1 VLQAVLSLT
10 LSFALL
16 AGSDV
21 GMVDGTSVAGASAR
35 PEPETIIRKSVREV
49 RLGFFVSSQNGRPV
63 PNLTLNDV
71 RVFEDETP
79 VGDVT
84 AFYRDQDLPLR
95 LLLMVDASDSMTKG
109 FGSERTAAAAF
120 LKDVVRP
127 GVDQSAVAAFTT
139 KLATTA
145 VPIHTSDDEL
155 QAIGAMRS
163 AGLTALFD
171 SILQAAPL
179 LPTSEATPTRRVLV
193 LLSDG
198 NDNYS
203 LHSLN
208 DAITVALRSDIVI
221 YAVTAHKAQS
231 NPEGD
236 SNLRKLTDATGGRLF
251 ILKKYDESEKA
262 FAEMNQEIRSQYAVT
277 FRPVGNACGYHRLRV
292 DPLDAKLQAR
302 SRSGFLGECDRVAN

>member
-1 VLQAVLSLT
+1 
-10 LSFALL
+10 
-16 AGSDV
+16 
-21 GMVDGTSVAGASAR
+21 MVDGTSVGAAAAR
-35 PEPETIIRKSVREV
+35 PQPETIIRKSVQEV
-49 RLGFFVSSQNGRPV
+49 RLGFFVSSQNGRPI

-71 RVFEDETP
+71 RVFQDESL

-84 AFYRDQDLPLR
+84 AFYREQDLPLR

-109 FGSERTAAAAF
+109 FGAEQTAAAAF

-139 KLATTA
+139 KLDSAA
-145 VPIHTSDDEL
+145 VPMHTSGEDL
-155 QAIGAMRS
+155 QSIGAMRS

-171 SILQAAPL
+171 SILQAAAL
-179 LPTSEATPTRRVLV
+179 LPNSEATPTRRVLV
-193 LLSDG
+193 VLSDG

-203 LHSLN
+203 LRSLN
-208 DAITVALRSDIVI
+208 DAVAAALKSDIVI
-221 YAVTAHKAQS
+221 YALTAHKPHS
-231 NPEGD
+231 NFEGD
-236 SNLRKLTDATGGRLF
+236 ANLRKLTDATGGRLF
-251 ILKKYDESEKA
+251 ILKKYDEAEKA

-302 SRSGFLGECDRVAN
+302 SRVGFLGQCDTSAN

>member
-1 VLQAVLSLT
+1 
-10 LSFALL
+10 
-16 AGSDV
+16 
-21 GMVDGTSVAGASAR
+21 
-35 PEPETIIRKSVREV
+35 V
-49 RLGFFVSSQNGRPV
+49 RLGFFVSSQNGRPI

-79 VGDVT
+79 VGELT
-84 AFYRDQDLPLR
+84 AFYRDQELPLR
-95 LLLMVDASDSMTKG
+95 LVLMVDASDSMTKG
-109 FGSERTAAAAF
+109 FEAERTAAAAF

-139 KLATTA
+139 KLEADA
-145 VPIHTSDDEL
+145 VPPRTSAGNL
-155 QAIGAMRS
+155 QTISAMRS

-171 SILQAAPL
+171 SIVQAAAL
-179 LPTSEATPTRRVLV
+179 LPNSEASPTRHVLV

-203 LHSLN
+203 LRSSN
-208 DAITVALRSDIVI
+208 EAITAALKSDIVI
-221 YAVTAHKAQS
+221 YAVTAHKPSS

-236 SNLRKLTDATGGRLF
+236 SNLRKLTGATGGRLF
-251 ILKKYDESEKA
+251 ILKKYDEAEKA

-302 SRSGFLGECDRVAN
+302 SRAGFLGECENAAN